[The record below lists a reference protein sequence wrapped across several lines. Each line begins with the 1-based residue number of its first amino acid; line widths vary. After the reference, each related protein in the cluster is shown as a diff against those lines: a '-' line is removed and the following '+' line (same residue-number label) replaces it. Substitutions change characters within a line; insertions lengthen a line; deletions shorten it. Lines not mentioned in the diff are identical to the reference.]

1 MLEVGSYALFGA
13 IRLIPWV
20 RRISSREALLGRMI
34 TRYGAGLRRSACVLA
49 GPVVADTGGLRKL
62 AAPTTYWRTTLNTCL
77 INFRHMRTK
86 STIFL

>member
-34 TRYGAGLRRSACVLA
+34 THYGVGLRRRAWVLE
-49 GPVVADTGGLRKL
+49 GLVVVTGGLRKL
-62 AAPTTYWRTTLNTCL
+62 AGTTHWRTTLNTCL
-77 INFRHMRTK
+77 MNFKQMRTI